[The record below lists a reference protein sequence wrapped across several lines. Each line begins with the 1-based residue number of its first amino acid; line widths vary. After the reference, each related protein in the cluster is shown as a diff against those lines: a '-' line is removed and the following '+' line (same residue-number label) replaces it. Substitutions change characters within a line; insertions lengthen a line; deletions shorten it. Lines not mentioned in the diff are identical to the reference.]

1 MFESVKISIILFALL
16 CLVDFSKGN
25 TNHSVEIPLVSKL
38 NAPLKAE
45 MDISELTSQLKN
57 IIEVKIKE
65 RVQSA
70 ITESVSDLISER
82 FQKVQK
88 FLNDTVGDSFVEC
101 EYLYLFFFLFVKKK
115 TNLKFKN
122 EYKKCDLFFLV
133 LLFLFSFGSKF
144 NCCHCTKTK
153 QHCVI

>member
-101 EYLYLFFFLFVKKK
+101 EYLYLFFFFIRKE
-115 TNLKFKN
+115 KN
-122 EYKKCDLFFLV
+122 
-133 LLFLFSFGSKF
+133 
-144 NCCHCTKTK
+144 
-153 QHCVI
+153 